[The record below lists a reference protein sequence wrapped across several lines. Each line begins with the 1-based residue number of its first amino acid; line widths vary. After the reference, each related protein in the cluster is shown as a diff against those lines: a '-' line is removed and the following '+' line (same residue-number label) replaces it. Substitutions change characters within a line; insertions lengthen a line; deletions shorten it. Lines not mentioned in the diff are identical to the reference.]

1 MSIVLCRG
9 SCAGGVVTTGIFVA
23 GGWSRR
29 VLRLV
34 NDVPASS
41 NKYLFLLDMADRL
54 IEENRMESGKYTS
67 INRAALRRGFSR
79 TINLLGQSLESRGQN
94 QSFLGR
100 LVNQI
105 LPSGGALVPSMAI
118 PEPFGKIW
126 SFVGNVL
133 SPLTGWSLSKR
144 PIHTEA
150 ARLANLADS
159 DIAEKFAKELLWMTQ
174 KLIACGGMEDVVQQ
188 WSSASP
194 LAELSLCASPKV
206 QKSLVRLSALLCK
219 GVVENTGT
227 PHEVCVNLI
236 LAWLPLLCIATH
248 GGDGPIFN
256 SLEKG
261 DLERELERLVVS
273 LPETDQEQVLSTWLE
288 HYAMSQSEWPNLQ
301 NCYNAWCYT
310 TRKLELDMSKV
321 MKLGC

>member
-1 MSIVLCRG
+1 MNCRG
-9 SCAGGVVTTGIFVA
+9 G
-23 GGWSRR
+23 
-29 VLRLV
+29 
-34 NDVPASS
+34 
-41 NKYLFLLDMADRL
+41 
-54 IEENRMESGKYTS
+54 TS
-67 INRAALRRGFSR
+67 H
-79 TINLLGQSLESRGQN
+79 
-94 QSFLGR
+94 
-100 LVNQI
+100 
-105 LPSGGALVPSMAI
+105 
-118 PEPFGKIW
+118 
-126 SFVGNVL
+126 
-133 SPLTGWSLSKR
+133 LTLWYNYS
-144 PIHTEA
+144 
-150 ARLANLADS
+150 
-159 DIAEKFAKELLWMTQ
+159 IA
-174 KLIACGGMEDVVQQ
+174 
-188 WSSASP
+188 
-194 LAELSLCASPKV
+194 
-206 QKSLVRLSALLCK
+206 ALLCK